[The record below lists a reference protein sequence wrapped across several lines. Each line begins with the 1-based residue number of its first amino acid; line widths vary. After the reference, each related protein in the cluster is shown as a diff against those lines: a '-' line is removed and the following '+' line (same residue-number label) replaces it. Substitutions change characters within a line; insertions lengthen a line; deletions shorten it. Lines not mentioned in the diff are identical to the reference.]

1 MPETGDRGPGL
12 EIGDWRP
19 EGRYNSAMRAP
30 LVIWLLV
37 LAALPAAQSPLDRDA
52 QRWVDA
58 TMKKLTTDQ
67 MVGQLLMPRF
77 AGVYTSSDS
86 DIYDQ
91 LATLVRQAHVGGII
105 GFGGEEPVPQVLL
118 NPTYGPLILGQ
129 PLALASMINRLQSMA
144 TVPLLTAA
152 DFEWGVGMRIHGGT
166 RFPRAMAF
174 GAIGD
179 EQLALEAGRITAL
192 EGRALGVH
200 VNFAPVADVNN
211 NARNPVINI
220 RSFGEDPS
228 RVGALAAAWV
238 RGIQQ
243 GGMLATLKHFPGHG
257 DTAVDS
263 HLGLP
268 VIQHPRERLDQVELP
283 PFKAGI
289 DAAAAGVMVAHI
301 ELPALDKTAGPATFS
316 QPVIT
321 GLLREQMR
329 FDGLIFTDAMN
340 MDAVVKLGSS
350 GDNAVKAVLAGVDVV
365 LDSPNTMDAFR
376 GIKAAVES
384 GRISRERLETSV
396 RRVLT
401 AKARLGLHRA
411 RAISLDAV
419 PDVVGTR
426 RHAAVARQVS
436 ERSLTLIKDER
447 ESVPLKL
454 APSSSVL
461 FLSVL
466 DYPRGWRIAA
476 PSRAMLPAL
485 RARWQDLQAIEVS
498 DATTPNE
505 LALVRAMAPRF
516 DAIVAGIFVRVAS
529 GTNRLDLAP
538 PVVSLLQDLARMSGR
553 RKQPFVAA
561 FFGSPYVP
569 LTVPELPAMLL
580 TYDLSDVAE
589 ESAVRAFAGEIPIG
603 GKLPIALPGM
613 FPVGHGLV
621 RSAAPSTP

>member
-1 MPETGDRGPGL
+1 M
-12 EIGDWRP
+12 P

-37 LAALPAAQSPLDRDA
+37 VAAFPVAQSPLDRDA

-77 AGVYTSSDS
+77 AGVYTTSDS

-129 PLALASMINRLQSMA
+129 PLALASMINRLQSIA
-144 TVPLLTAA
+144 TLPLLTAA

-268 VIQHPRERLDQVELP
+268 VIQHPRERLDRVELP

-316 QPVIT
+316 RPVIT

-329 FDGLIFTDAMN
+329 FDGLIYTDAMN
-340 MDAVVKLGSS
+340 MDAVVKMGSS

-365 LDSPNTMDAFR
+365 LDSPDTMDAFR

-401 AKARLGLHRA
+401 AKARLGLHRV
-411 RAISLDAV
+411 RAISLEAV

-436 ERSLTLIKDER
+436 ERSVTLIKDER

-454 APSSSVL
+454 AASSSVL

-505 LALVRAMAPRF
+505 LALDSCHGAAFRCHRRRHLRPRVVWHQSSRPGAAGRFAAAGPGADVGSPEAAVRRGVFRQPLRGADRTR
-516 DAIVAGIFVRVAS
+516 VAGDAADVRLV
-529 GTNRLDLAP
+529 GC
-538 PVVSLLQDLARMSGR
+538 R
-553 RKQPFVAA
+553 RRIRGAC
-561 FFGSPYVP
+561 
-569 LTVPELPAMLL
+569 
-580 TYDLSDVAE
+580 
-589 ESAVRAFAGEIPIG
+589 VRG
-603 GKLPIALPGM
+603 
-613 FPVGHGLV
+613 
-621 RSAAPSTP
+621 

>member
-1 MPETGDRGPGL
+1 
-12 EIGDWRP
+12 
-19 EGRYNSAMRAP
+19 MRAP

-37 LAALPAAQSPLDRDA
+37 VAAFPAAQAPLDRDA

-129 PLALASMINRLQSMA
+129 PLALASMINRLQSIA
-144 TVPLLTAA
+144 TLPLLTAA

-179 EQLALEAGRITAL
+179 EQLALEAGRITAV

-268 VIQHPRERLDQVELP
+268 VIPHPRERLDQVELP

-301 ELPALDKTAGPATFS
+301 ALPALDKTAGPATFS
-316 QPVIT
+316 RPVIT

-329 FDGLIFTDAMN
+329 FDGLIYTDAMN
-340 MDAVVKLGSS
+340 MDAVVKMGSS

-365 LDSPNTMDAFR
+365 LDSPDTMDAFR

-396 RRVLT
+396 RRILT

-411 RAISLDAV
+411 RAISLDDV
-419 PDVVGTR
+419 PQAVGTR
-426 RHAAVARQVS
+426 RHAAVAQQVS
-436 ERSLTLIKDER
+436 ERSVTLIKDDR
-447 ESVPLKL
+447 NSVPLKL
-454 APSSSVL
+454 SPSSSVL

-485 RARWQDLQAIEVS
+485 RVRWNDVQAIEVS

-505 LALVRAMAPRF
+505 IALIRTMASRF
-516 DAIVAGIFVRVAS
+516 DAIVAAIFVRVSS

-538 PVVSLLQDLARMSGR
+538 PVVTLLQDLARMSAR
-553 RKQPFVAA
+553 RNQPFVSA

-569 LTVPELPAMLL
+569 LSVPDLPAMLL

-589 ESAVRAFAGEIPIG
+589 ESAVRAIAGEIPIG
-603 GKLPIALPGM
+603 GKLPIALPAM
-613 FPVGHGLV
+613 FPVGHGLT

>member
-1 MPETGDRGPGL
+1 MPEAGDRGPETGDR
-12 EIGDWRP
+12 
-19 EGRYNSAMRAP
+19 YNPAMR
-30 LVIWLLV
+30 LVTLATILSV
-37 LAALPAAQSPLDRDA
+37 LATLPSAQAPLDREA

-58 TMKKLTTDQ
+58 TMKKLTVDQ

-77 AGVYTSSDS
+77 FGVYTSTDS

-91 LATLVRQAHVGGII
+91 LATLVQQAHVGGVI
-105 GFGGEEPVPQVLL
+105 GFGGEEAVPQVLL
-118 NPTYGPLILGQ
+118 NPTYGPIILGQ
-129 PLALASMINRLQSMA
+129 PLALASMFNRLQSIA

-152 DFEWGVGMRIHGGT
+152 DFEWGVGMRIHGAT

-174 GAIGD
+174 GAAGD
-179 EQLALEAGRITAL
+179 EQLAVEAGRITAV

-211 NARNPVINI
+211 NPRNPVINI
-220 RSFGEDPS
+220 RSFGEEPS
-228 RVGALAAAWV
+228 RVGALTAAWA

-268 VIQHPRERLDQVELP
+268 VIPHPRERLEQLELP
-283 PFKAGI
+283 PFRAGI
-289 DAAAAGVMVAHI
+289 AASAAGVMVAHI
-301 ELPALDKTAGPATFS
+301 ELPAIDKTSGPATFS

-321 GLLREQMR
+321 SLLREQMR
-329 FDGLIFTDAMN
+329 FDGLIYTDAMN
-340 MDAVVKLGSS
+340 MDAVVKMGSS
-350 GDNAVKAVLAGVDVV
+350 GENAVKAVLAGVDVV
-365 LDSPNTMDAFR
+365 LDSPDTMDAFR
-376 GIKAAVES
+376 GLKSAVDS
-384 GRISRERLETSV
+384 GRIARERLEASV

-401 AKARLGLHRA
+401 AKARVGLHRS

-419 PDVVGTR
+419 PQVVGTR
-426 RHAAVARQVS
+426 RHAALARQVS
-436 ERSLTLIKDER
+436 ERSVTLIKDER
-447 ESVPLKL
+447 NSIPLKL
-454 APSSSVL
+454 GPSSSVL

-476 PSRAMLPAL
+476 PSRALLPAL
-485 RARWQDLQAIEVS
+485 RERWRDVQAIEVS

-505 LALVRAMAPRF
+505 IALIRAMAPRF
-516 DAIVAGIFVRVAS
+516 DAIVAGIFVRVSS

-538 PVVSLLQDLARMSGR
+538 QVVSLLQDLARGSAR
-553 RKQPFVAA
+553 RNQPFVSA

-569 LTVPELPAMLL
+569 LSVSELPAMLL

-589 ESAVRAFAGEIPIG
+589 ESAVRAIAGEIPLS

-613 FPVGHGLV
+613 FPVGYGLM
-621 RSAAPSTP
+621 RSAAPSSP

>member
-1 MPETGDRGPGL
+1 MAFTIRTMR
-12 EIGDWRP
+12 IFTVA
-19 EGRYNSAMRAP
+19 AM
-30 LVIWLLV
+30 LVV
-37 LAALPAAQSPLDRDA
+37 LAILPSAQTPLDREA

-91 LATLVRQAHVGGII
+91 LSTLVQQAHVGGVI
-105 GFGGEEPVPQVLL
+105 GFGGEELVPQVML
-118 NPTYGPLILGQ
+118 NPTYGPIILGQ
-129 PLALASMINRLQSMA
+129 PLALASMINRLQSIA

-152 DFEWGVGMRIHGGT
+152 DFEWGVGMRIQGAT

-174 GAIGD
+174 GAAGD
-179 EQLALEAGRITAL
+179 EQLATEAGRITAT

-200 VNFAPVADVNN
+200 INFAPVADVNN

-220 RSFGEDPS
+220 RSFGENPA
-228 RVGALAAAWV
+228 RVGALTAAWV
-238 RGIQQ
+238 RGTQQ

-268 VIQHPRERLDQVELP
+268 VIPHPRERLDQVELP

-316 QPVIT
+316 HPVIT

-329 FDGLIFTDAMN
+329 FDGLIYTDAMN
-340 MDAVVKLGSS
+340 MDAVVKMGSS
-350 GDNAVKAVLAGVDVV
+350 AENAVKAVLAGVDVV
-365 LDSPNTMDAFR
+365 LDSPDTMDAFR
-376 GIKAAVES
+376 GLKAAVES
-384 GRISRERLETSV
+384 GRLSRERLESSV
-396 RRVLT
+396 RRILT
-401 AKARLGLHRA
+401 AKARLGLHRT

-419 PDVVGTR
+419 PQVVGTR

-436 ERSLTLIKDER
+436 ERSVTLIKDER
-447 ESVPLKL
+447 NSVPLKL
-454 APSSSVL
+454 AASSSVL

-476 PSRAMLPAL
+476 PSRALLPAL
-485 RARWQDLQAIEVS
+485 RERWSDVQAIEVS

-505 LALVRAMAPRF
+505 IALIRTMASRF
-516 DAIVAGIFVRVAS
+516 DAIVAGIFVRVSS
-529 GTNRLDLAP
+529 GTDRLDLAP
-538 PVVSLLQDLARMSGR
+538 PVVSLLQDLSRMSAR
-553 RKQPFVAA
+553 SNKPFVSA

-569 LTVPELPAMLL
+569 LSVPELPAMLL

-589 ESAVRAFAGEIPIG
+589 ESAVRAIAGEIPIN

-613 FPVGHGLV
+613 FPVGHGLT

>member
-1 MPETGDRGPGL
+1 
-12 EIGDWRP
+12 
-19 EGRYNSAMRAP
+19 MR
-30 LVIWLLV
+30 LVTLATILSV
-37 LAALPAAQSPLDRDA
+37 LATLPSAQAPLDREA

-58 TMKKLTTDQ
+58 TMKKLTVDQ

-77 AGVYTSSDS
+77 FGVYTSTDS

-91 LATLVRQAHVGGII
+91 LATLVQQAHVGGVI
-105 GFGGEEPVPQVLL
+105 GFGGEEAVPQVLL
-118 NPTYGPLILGQ
+118 NPTYGPIILGQ
-129 PLALASMINRLQSMA
+129 PLALASMFNRLQSIA

-152 DFEWGVGMRIHGGT
+152 DFEWGVGMRIHGAT

-174 GAIGD
+174 GAAGD
-179 EQLALEAGRITAL
+179 EQLAVEAGRITAV

-211 NARNPVINI
+211 NPRNPVINI
-220 RSFGEDPS
+220 RSFGEEPS
-228 RVGALAAAWV
+228 RVGALTAAWA

-268 VIQHPRERLDQVELP
+268 VIPHPRERLEQLELP
-283 PFKAGI
+283 PFRAGI
-289 DAAAAGVMVAHI
+289 AASAAGVMVAHI
-301 ELPALDKTAGPATFS
+301 ELPAIDKTSGPATFS

-321 GLLREQMR
+321 SLLREQMR
-329 FDGLIFTDAMN
+329 FDGLIYTDAMN
-340 MDAVVKLGSS
+340 MDAVVKMGSS
-350 GDNAVKAVLAGVDVV
+350 GENAVKAVLAGVDVV
-365 LDSPNTMDAFR
+365 LDSPDTMDAFR
-376 GIKAAVES
+376 GLKSAVDS
-384 GRISRERLETSV
+384 GRIARERLEASV

-401 AKARLGLHRA
+401 AKARVGLHRS

-419 PDVVGTR
+419 PQVVGTR
-426 RHAAVARQVS
+426 RHAALARQVS
-436 ERSLTLIKDER
+436 ERSVTLIKDER
-447 ESVPLKL
+447 NSIPLKL
-454 APSSSVL
+454 GPSSSVL

-476 PSRAMLPAL
+476 PSRALLPAL
-485 RARWQDLQAIEVS
+485 RERWRDVQAIEVS

-505 LALVRAMAPRF
+505 IALIRAMAPRF
-516 DAIVAGIFVRVAS
+516 DAIVAGIFVRVSS

-538 PVVSLLQDLARMSGR
+538 QVVSLLQDLARGSAR
-553 RKQPFVAA
+553 RNQPFVSA

-569 LTVPELPAMLL
+569 LSVSELPAMLL

-589 ESAVRAFAGEIPIG
+589 ESAVRAIAGEIPLS

-613 FPVGHGLV
+613 FPVGHGLM
-621 RSAAPSTP
+621 RSAAPSSP

>member
-1 MPETGDRGPGL
+1 LGG
-12 EIGDWRP
+12 
-19 EGRYNSAMRAP
+19 
-30 LVIWLLV
+30 VILLV
-37 LAALPAAQSPLDRDA
+37 LFAALPNAQSPLDRDA

-58 TMKKLTTDQ
+58 TMKKLTTEQ

-91 LATLVRQAHVGGII
+91 LETLVRQAHVGGII

-118 NPTYGPLILGQ
+118 NPTYGPIILGQ
-129 PLALASMINRLQSMA
+129 PLALASMINRLQSIA

-174 GAIGD
+174 GAAGD
-179 EQLALEAGRITAL
+179 EQLAVEAGRITAV

-220 RSFGEDPS
+220 RSFGENPS

-268 VIQHPRERLDQVELP
+268 VIPHPRERLDQVELP

-289 DAAAAGVMVAHI
+289 AAGATGVMVAHV
-301 ELPALDKTAGPATFS
+301 ELPALDKGPATFS
-316 QPVIT
+316 RPVIT

-329 FDGLIFTDAMN
+329 FDGLICTDAMN
-340 MDAVVKLGSS
+340 MDAVVQMGSS
-350 GDNAVKAVLAGVDVV
+350 GDNAVKALLAGVDVV
-365 LDSPNTMDAFR
+365 LDSPDTMDAFR

-396 RRVLT
+396 RRILT
-401 AKARLGLHRA
+401 AKARLGLHRVWA
-411 RAISLDAV
+411 VSLDAV
-419 PDVVGTR
+419 PQVVGTR
-426 RHAAVARQVS
+426 RHAALARQVS
-436 ERSLTLIKDER
+436 ERSVTLIKDER

-485 RARWQDLQAIEVS
+485 RARWNDVQAIEVS

-505 LALVRAMAPRF
+505 LALVRAMASRF
-516 DAIVAGIFVRVAS
+516 DAIVAGIFVRVSS

-538 PVVSLLQDLARMSGR
+538 PVVTLLQDLARMSGR
-553 RKQPFVAA
+553 RNQPFVSA

-569 LTVPELPAMLL
+569 LSVPDLPAMLL

-589 ESAVRAFAGEIPIG
+589 ESAVRAIAGEIPIG
-603 GKLPIALPGM
+603 GKLPIALPGLY
-613 FPVGHGLV
+613 PVGHGLT
-621 RSAAPSTP
+621 RSAVPSTP

>member
-1 MPETGDRGPGL
+1 MAFTIQCMRLLIIAAMLVSLASP
-12 EIGDWRP
+12 
-19 EGRYNSAMRAP
+19 SA
-30 LVIWLLV
+30 
-37 LAALPAAQSPLDRDA
+37 QGPLDREA

-91 LATLVRQAHVGGII
+91 LSTLVQQAHVGGVI
-105 GFGGEEPVPQVLL
+105 GFGGEELVPQVML
-118 NPTYGPLILGQ
+118 NPTYGPIILGQ
-129 PLALASMINRLQSMA
+129 PLALASMINRLQSIA

-152 DFEWGVGMRIHGGT
+152 DFEWGVGMRIQGAT

-174 GAIGD
+174 GAAGD
-179 EQLALEAGRITAL
+179 EQLATEAGRITAT

-200 VNFAPVADVNN
+200 INFAPVADVNN

-220 RSFGEDPS
+220 RSFGENPA
-228 RVGALAAAWV
+228 RVGALTAAWV
-238 RGIQQ
+238 RGTQQ

-268 VIQHPRERLDQVELP
+268 VIPHPRERLDQVELP

-316 QPVIT
+316 HPVIT

-329 FDGLIFTDAMN
+329 FDGLIYTDAMN
-340 MDAVVKLGSS
+340 MDAVVKMGSS
-350 GDNAVKAVLAGVDVV
+350 AENAVKAVLAGVDVV
-365 LDSPNTMDAFR
+365 LDSPDTMDAFR
-376 GIKAAVES
+376 GLKAAVDS
-384 GRISRERLETSV
+384 GRLSRERLESSV
-396 RRVLT
+396 RRILT
-401 AKARLGLHRA
+401 AKARLGLHRT

-419 PDVVGTR
+419 PQVVGTR

-436 ERSLTLIKDER
+436 ERSVTLIKDER
-447 ESVPLKL
+447 NSVPLKL

-476 PSRAMLPAL
+476 PSRALLPAL
-485 RARWQDLQAIEVS
+485 RERWSDVQAIEVS

-505 LALVRAMAPRF
+505 IALIRTMASRF
-516 DAIVAGIFVRVAS
+516 DAIVAGIFVRVSS

-538 PVVSLLQDLARMSGR
+538 PVVSLLQDLSRMSAR
-553 RKQPFVAA
+553 SNKPFVSA

-569 LTVPELPAMLL
+569 LSVPELPAMLL

-589 ESAVRAFAGEIPIG
+589 ESAVRAIAGEIPIN

-613 FPVGHGLV
+613 FPVGHGLT

>member
-1 MPETGDRGPGL
+1 
-12 EIGDWRP
+12 
-19 EGRYNSAMRAP
+19 MRAP

-129 PLALASMINRLQSMA
+129 PLALASMINRLQSIA

-316 QPVIT
+316 RPVIT

-329 FDGLIFTDAMN
+329 FDGLIYTDAMN
-340 MDAVVKLGSS
+340 MDAVVKMGSS

-396 RRVLT
+396 RRVLA

-411 RAISLDAV
+411 RVISLDAV
-419 PDVVGTR
+419 PDVVGYSP
-426 RHAAVARQVS
+426 ARGGGASS
-436 ERSLTLIKDER
+436 E
-447 ESVPLKL
+447 
-454 APSSSVL
+454 
-461 FLSVL
+461 
-466 DYPRGWRIAA
+466 
-476 PSRAMLPAL
+476 
-485 RARWQDLQAIEVS
+485 
-498 DATTPNE
+498 
-505 LALVRAMAPRF
+505 
-516 DAIVAGIFVRVAS
+516 
-529 GTNRLDLAP
+529 
-538 PVVSLLQDLARMSGR
+538 
-553 RKQPFVAA
+553 
-561 FFGSPYVP
+561 
-569 LTVPELPAMLL
+569 
-580 TYDLSDVAE
+580 
-589 ESAVRAFAGEIPIG
+589 
-603 GKLPIALPGM
+603 
-613 FPVGHGLV
+613 
-621 RSAAPSTP
+621 

>member
-1 MPETGDRGPGL
+1 MAFTIQCMRLLIIAAMLVSLASP
-12 EIGDWRP
+12 
-19 EGRYNSAMRAP
+19 SA
-30 LVIWLLV
+30 
-37 LAALPAAQSPLDRDA
+37 QGPLDREA

-91 LATLVRQAHVGGII
+91 LSTLVQQAHVGGVI
-105 GFGGEEPVPQVLL
+105 GFGGEELVPQVML
-118 NPTYGPLILGQ
+118 NPTYGPIILGQ
-129 PLALASMINRLQSMA
+129 PLALASMINRLQSIA

-152 DFEWGVGMRIHGGT
+152 DFEWGVGMRIQGAT

-174 GAIGD
+174 GAAGD
-179 EQLALEAGRITAL
+179 EQLATEAGRITAT

-200 VNFAPVADVNN
+200 INFAPVADVNN

-220 RSFGEDPS
+220 RSFGENPA
-228 RVGALAAAWV
+228 RVGALTAAWV
-238 RGIQQ
+238 RGTQQ

-268 VIQHPRERLDQVELP
+268 VIPHPRERLDQVELP

-316 QPVIT
+316 HPVIT

-329 FDGLIFTDAMN
+329 FDGLIYTDAMN
-340 MDAVVKLGSS
+340 MDAVVKMGSS
-350 GDNAVKAVLAGVDVV
+350 AENAVKAVLAGVDVV
-365 LDSPNTMDAFR
+365 LDSPDTMDAFR
-376 GIKAAVES
+376 GLKAAVDS
-384 GRISRERLETSV
+384 GRLSRERLESSV
-396 RRVLT
+396 RRILT
-401 AKARLGLHRA
+401 AKARLGLHRT

-419 PDVVGTR
+419 PQVVGTR

-436 ERSLTLIKDER
+436 ERSVTLIKDER
-447 ESVPLKL
+447 NSVPLKL

-476 PSRAMLPAL
+476 PSRALLPAL
-485 RARWQDLQAIEVS
+485 RERWSDVQAIEVS

-505 LALVRAMAPRF
+505 IALIRTMASRF
-516 DAIVAGIFVRVAS
+516 DAIVAGIFVRVSS

-538 PVVSLLQDLARMSGR
+538 PVVSLLQDLSRMSAR
-553 RKQPFVAA
+553 SNKPFVSA

-569 LTVPELPAMLL
+569 LSVPELPVMLL

-589 ESAVRAFAGEIPIG
+589 ESAVRAIAGEIPIN

-613 FPVGHGLV
+613 FPVGHGLT